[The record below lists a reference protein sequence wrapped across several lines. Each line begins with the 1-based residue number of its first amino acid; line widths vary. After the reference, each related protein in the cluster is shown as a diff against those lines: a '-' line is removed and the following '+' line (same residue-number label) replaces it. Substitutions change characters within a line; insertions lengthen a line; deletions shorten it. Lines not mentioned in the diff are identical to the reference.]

1 MSGSFDLSHF
11 VYKKKVGGRGGGG
24 AEVCSVQ
31 PPARMHIH
39 VVVDRLSEK
48 GWGGSLF
55 NTTPNDN
62 ANACGGRSIV
72 RIYREDGCVSTKC
85 RDPGGGCKLLNAC
98 TE

>member
-11 VYKKKVGGRGGGG
+11 VFYKKKVGGV
-24 AEVCSVQ
+24 AEVCLVQ
-31 PPARMHIH
+31 PPARMHMH

-55 NTTPNDN
+55 NTTPNNN

-72 RIYREDGCVSTKC
+72 RIYREDGCVSTKG
-85 RDPGGGCKLLNAC
+85 RGGGCKLLNV
-98 TE
+98 